1 MSVNILS
8 KRLEKLFLK
17 NYEKWFLIAYT
28 YVKNH
33 EDAEEIVHQVCYKV
47 LDRKQKSFIEDL
59 DGYVVV
65 SIKNTCL
72 KRIKSQKQLKSV
84 DLSELPEIENGN
96 LEDDVFFKNQRI
108 KKLQDAISE
117 LPSSSKEIFR
127 LCVMEEEKYDS
138 VAEQTNLSVNT
149 IKYHVK
155 KCYKILRLKLVYD

>member
-127 LCVMEEEKYDS
+127 LCVMEEEKYDT
-138 VAEQTNLSVNT
+138 VAEQTNLSINT

>member
-127 LCVMEEEKYDS
+127 LCVMEEEKYDT